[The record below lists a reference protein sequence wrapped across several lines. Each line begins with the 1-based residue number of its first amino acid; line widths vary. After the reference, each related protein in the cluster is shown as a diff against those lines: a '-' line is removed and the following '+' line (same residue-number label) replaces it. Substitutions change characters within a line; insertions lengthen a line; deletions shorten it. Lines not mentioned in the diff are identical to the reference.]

1 MRTVMRLDEKQQE
14 SFTKA
19 CHHQNAVNHQFH
31 QLATSTPVRLT
42 SCAVRLGDC
51 PFKGGLAGG
60 ALRGSLLLCHLSP
73 ASAG

>member
-1 MRTVMRLDEKQQE
+1 MRLDEKQQE

-73 ASAG
+73 VSAG